1 MNLCFLKCLRP
12 SLSLVIS
19 LIPCGLWRSKK
30 AFGEGLMKLIIF
42 SLKMKYFVKVSK
54 TWIKVFLF
62 NNSRWKKKKKK
73 KKKKNHEK
81 VMLCLYKGNV
91 ALSSCSI
98 LCTSYLNDIK
108 KVFWMFIFKNFV
120 KETKFVVPTTKLKG
134 F

>member
-1 MNLCFLKCLRP
+1 
-12 SLSLVIS
+12 
-19 LIPCGLWRSKK
+19 
-30 AFGEGLMKLIIF
+30 MKLIIF

-54 TWIKVFLF
+54 TWIKVFQF
-62 NNSRWKKKKKK
+62 NNSRLKKKKK

-108 KVFWMFIFKNFV
+108 KVF
-120 KETKFVVPTTKLKG
+120 
-134 F
+134 